1 MKTLAIVNHMKRI
14 QFEISKINEYRNTLL
29 EFRNQYIGLE
39 SYLLD
44 PIILNEKEKRIK
56 CCILLS
62 CKNEKLA
69 SVFIKNKIRFLR
81 LNALRHH
88 YDCLFIHK
96 VDKDKLNN
104 D

>member
-14 QFEISKINEYRNTLL
+14 QFEISKINEYRNILL

-44 PIILNEKEKRIK
+44 PIFLNEKEKRIS
-56 CCILLS
+56 CCILLI
-62 CKNEKLA
+62 CNNERLA
-69 SVFIKNKIRFLR
+69 TVFIKNRIRFLR
-81 LNALRHH
+81 LNALKAH
-88 YDCLFIHK
+88 YNHLFVYINE
-96 VDKDKLNN
+96 DRLNN